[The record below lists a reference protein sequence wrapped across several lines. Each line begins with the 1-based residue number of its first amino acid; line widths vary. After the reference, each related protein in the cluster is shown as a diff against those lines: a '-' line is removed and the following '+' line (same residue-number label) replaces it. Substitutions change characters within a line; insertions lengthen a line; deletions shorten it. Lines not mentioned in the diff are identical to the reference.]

1 MNNKTLPTIFLI
13 IGTRPEAI
21 KMAPVINA
29 LKIQNEFRVLVIA
42 TGQHSELLSQALE
55 IFKITPDINL
65 KIMEPKQDLVDI
77 TTRVIIGLKEL
88 INQESPDLVVVHGD
102 TTTAMAATLAAFLLH
117 VPVAHVEAG
126 LRTGDINSPWPEEI
140 NRTLIARMASLHFPP
155 TEAARTN
162 LLTEKIDDKYIE
174 MTGNTVIDSLITMQN
189 RIKNEN
195 TLKEVLTRKF
205 SFINSKKRLI
215 LITAHRRE
223 SFGSGIINICAA
235 IEKIA
240 SRNDVQIIYPV
251 HPNPKIQEPVYK
263 ILKNKNNIHL
273 IEPLDYMDFVYIMSI
288 CHFVMTDSGGI
299 QEEAPGLG
307 KPVLVLRN
315 ITERPEAITA
325 GTALLVGTDTI
336 AIAKAADKLLD
347 NERYYNSMAHARN
360 PFGDGKSGEKIA
372 RRIKQ
377 FLENNIR
384 NINA

>member
-1 MNNKTLPTIFLI
+1 MKNKILPTIFLV

-21 KMAPVINA
+21 KIAPVIHA
-29 LKIQNEFRVLVIA
+29 LKMQNEFRVIVIA
-42 TGQHSELLSQALE
+42 TGQHSELLSQVLE

-77 TTRVIIGLKEL
+77 TTKVMTGLQEL

-117 VPVAHVEAG
+117 IPVAHVEAG
-126 LRTGDINSPWPEEI
+126 LRTGNVNSPWPEEI
-140 NRTLIARMASLHFPP
+140 NRVLTARMASLHFPP

-162 LLTEKIDDKYIE
+162 LLIEKVDDKDIE
-174 MTGNTVIDSLITMQN
+174 MTGNTVIDSLIIMRN
-189 RIKNEN
+189 RIENEN
-195 TLKEVLTRKF
+195 VLKEVLARKF
-205 SFINSKKRLI
+205 SFINSKKRLV

-223 SFGSGIINICAA
+223 NFGSGIINICAS

-263 ILKNKNNIHL
+263 ILKNKNNIYL
-273 IEPLDYMDFVYIMSI
+273 IKPLDYLEFVYIMSI

-307 KPVLVLRN
+307 KPVLILRN
-315 ITERPEAITA
+315 TTERPEAITA
-325 GTALLVGTDTI
+325 GTALLVGTNTL
-336 AIAKAADKLLD
+336 AIVKAANKLLD
-347 NERYYNSMAHARN
+347 NEEYYHSMAHASN

-377 FLENNIR
+377 FLENQIR

>member
-1 MNNKTLPTIFLI
+1 MKNKILPTIFLV

-21 KMAPVINA
+21 KIAPVIHA
-29 LKIQNEFRVLVIA
+29 LKMQNEFRVIVIA
-42 TGQHSELLSQALE
+42 TGQHSELLSQVLE

-77 TTRVIIGLKEL
+77 TTKVMTGLQEL

-117 VPVAHVEAG
+117 IPVAHVEAG
-126 LRTGDINSPWPEEI
+126 LRTGNVNSPWPEEI
-140 NRTLIARMASLHFPP
+140 NRVLTARMASLHFPP

-162 LLTEKIDDKYIE
+162 LLIEKVDDKDIE
-174 MTGNTVIDSLITMQN
+174 MTGNTVIDSLIIMRN
-189 RIKNEN
+189 RIENEN
-195 TLKEVLTRKF
+195 VLKEVLARKF
-205 SFINSKKRLI
+205 SFINSKKRLV

-223 SFGSGIINICAA
+223 NFGSGIINICAS

-263 ILKNKNNIHL
+263 ILKNKNNIYL
-273 IEPLDYMDFVYIMSI
+273 IKPLDYLEFVYIMSI

-307 KPVLVLRN
+307 KPVLILRN
-315 ITERPEAITA
+315 TTERPEAITA
-325 GTALLVGTDTI
+325 GTALLVGTNTL
-336 AIAKAADKLLD
+336 AIVKAANK
-347 NERYYNSMAHARN
+347 
-360 PFGDGKSGEKIA
+360 
-372 RRIKQ
+372 
-377 FLENNIR
+377 
-384 NINA
+384 